1 MSVIFNYAYTTAFPK
16 DSKITWAQAFEGLRY
31 KAAAPMTFVP
41 AIAAAEV
48 LEQNSGYIKRDTTLK
63 TGDKFLEDIHLYAPS
78 LVTFKANTGQLVT
91 NLISENAQGELLL
104 TFTFHIPIPD
114 VEPGSND
121 AQSKLKDME
130 NNAKGAVL
138 QSMKTI
144 LTMFEEGKLN

>member
-78 LVTFKANTGQLVT
+78 LVCRPVYARNRW
-91 NLISENAQGELLL
+91 LLL
-104 TFTFHIPIPD
+104 NNNTYIGYIQGQYRTTCHKPD
-114 VEPGSND
+114 LRKRSR
-121 AQSKLKDME
+121 
-130 NNAKGAVL
+130 GASSDL
-138 QSMKTI
+138 CFPHTYSRRRTW
-144 LTMFEEGKLN
+144 